1 VSDVQTKSSV
11 TVTIAGED
19 YTIRAEA
26 TPEYMRRCA
35 EYVDRTIAQI
45 LEKSGLVEGHKAAI
59 LAALSLSDQLFQA
72 RAELDALHR
81 EFANATDKLAAEVDA
96 TLEAGDL
103 ASLP

>member
-1 VSDVQTKSSV
+1 MSEVQTKSSV
-11 TVTIAGED
+11 TVRIAGDE

-35 EYVDRTIAQI
+35 EYVDRTISQI

-72 RAELDALHR
+72 RAELEALR
-81 EFANATDKLAAEVDA
+81 QEFANASAKLAAEIDA
-96 TLEAGDL
+96 TLEA
-103 ASLP
+103 